1 MYDFIITNSLKTIL
15 EARYVFLLSTFE
27 PITQLSISSCD
38 VMSGVVELSEELSVE
53 ETSIGVVVESSSY
66 DESIKCKCH

>member
-1 MYDFIITNSLKTIL
+1 MPPKASPRSAN
-15 EARYVFLLSTFE
+15 E

-38 VMSGVVELSEELSVE
+38 GMSGVVELSEELSAE

-66 DESIKCKCH
+66 DESIKCLCH